1 MRKVLAIGDAET
13 IRGLWAI
20 LDRSEETFDMPVVVL
35 ESSDSNSDFLR
46 ERCQVAY
53 LSDVLQLDMSCYDL
67 IFLCSEYQNSI
78 KKILI
83 DMLGEEFVAEKVHDG
98 QYATRFLPGE
108 TAMEYLREH
117 LYHAN
122 HVNNNHPNVSIGSFT
137 YGVPY
142 IWTWESGEQVNIGK
156 FCSIADNVNIFGGG
170 EHRTDWATTYPF
182 NALISAFDHIQ
193 GNPVSKG
200 PVYIGNDVW
209 LGIGC
214 TIMSGVTIGD
224 GAVVAANAL
233 VAKDVPAYA
242 IVGGNPAK
250 LIRYRFT
257 EEIRQ
262 KLLEIKWWDWEE
274 KDIYYAVPLLQSSN
288 FEELFRYYEDNVL
301 VKRTKK

>member
-1 MRKVLAIGDAET
+1 MKKVLAIGDAEA
-13 IRGLWAI
+13 IKGLWAI
-20 LDRSEETFDMPVVVL
+20 LNRSEESFDMPVVVL
-35 ESSDSNSDFLR
+35 ESSAPNLDFLR
-46 ERCQVAY
+46 ERCQVIY
-53 LSDVLQLDMSCYDL
+53 LSDILQLDMSCYDL
-67 IFLCSEYQNSI
+67 IFLCSDYEDRV

-83 DMLGEEFVAEKVHDG
+83 DMLGEKFVAEKVRDG

-108 TAMEYLREH
+108 TAMEYLREY

-142 IWTWESGEQVNIGK
+142 IRTWELGEQVNIGK
-156 FCSIADNVNIFGGG
+156 FCSIAENVNILGGG

-193 GNPVSKG
+193 GHPVSKG

-209 LGIGC
+209 LASGC